1 MKRIV
6 FLLRCFESQIKK
18 LFFKEKN
25 HEKNKACD
33 ELRKMNEDL
42 LLRED
47 LQHMEEYTDFY
58 KMTTRWQTI

>member
-18 LFFKEKN
+18 LFFKGKN

-42 LLRED
+42 LPRED